1 MSASR
6 IKETVDHCLGLMEA
20 AAITAPKGLGQDS
33 LNTAVLTD
41 DQREMVARKMMEI
54 GERPGK
60 ENFMRDGKNILQSQ
74 GVLLI
79 GAKHHEPLGADCMAC
94 GQGCG
99 DFSISVSGAFDGP
112 NCVFKLLDLG
122 IALGSAAKTASVLNM
137 DSRVMFRPG
146 VVAKQLGLI
155 EGTVV
160 IAIPVSVSS
169 KNIFFDR

>member
-1 MSASR
+1 MSVSR
-6 IKETVDHCLGLMEA
+6 IKETVSHCLGLMEA
-20 AAITAPKGLGQDS
+20 AAITAPKGLGQPS

-41 DQREMVARKMMEI
+41 EQREMVARKMMEI
-54 GERPGK
+54 GTEPGK
-60 ENFMRDGKNILQSQ
+60 ENFVRDGKNMLQAQ

-94 GQGCG
+94 GRGCG
-99 DFSISVSGAFDGP
+99 DFSISVSGTFDGP
-112 NCVFKLLDLG
+112 NCLFKLLDLV
-122 IALGSAAKTASVLNM
+122 IALGSAAKTASILNM
-137 DSRVMFRPG
+137 DSRIMFRPG
-146 VVAKQLGLI
+146 AVAKQLALI